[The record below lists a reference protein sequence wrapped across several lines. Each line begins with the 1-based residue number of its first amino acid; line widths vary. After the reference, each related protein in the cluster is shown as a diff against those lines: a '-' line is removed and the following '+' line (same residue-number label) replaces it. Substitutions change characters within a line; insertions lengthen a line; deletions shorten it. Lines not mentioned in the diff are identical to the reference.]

1 MSKNSLHI
9 IQVILIFLLPGFLSG
24 SPEAMLQD
32 ANTLLQNKQ
41 YSEAISSYQ
50 AILSEGQK
58 SVSLYNNLGLA
69 CYYSEK
75 LPEAV
80 LYFEKALRL
89 SPSSKQVRHNLEVV
103 NAAINHEVYELEKF
117 FLYSWWESFYL
128 SMHPDSFA
136 VITLLLIFVFLLS
149 LSVLLFRRRTRL
161 FNPARWVAVITF
173 LLVILF
179 FTASIKGTRVIKS
192 GDARILMQEARGYR
206 EPGENSE
213 QNYLLKA
220 GSKVWLEESR
230 DGWYK
235 LELINRDTCWVTN
248 VSMEKI

>member
-1 MSKNSLHI
+1 MSKNSFNI
-9 IQVILIFLLPGFLSG
+9 IRMILLFLCPFILYG
-24 SPEAMLQD
+24 SPEKQLQD
-32 ANTLLQNKQ
+32 ANALLQNKH
-41 YSEAISSYQ
+41 YSEAISKYQ
-50 AILSEGQK
+50 VILSDGQK
-58 SVSLYNNLGLA
+58 GVSLFNNLGLA
-69 CYYSEK
+69 YYYSEK

-89 SPSSKQVRHNLEVV
+89 SPSNKQVRHNLEVA

-117 FLYSWWESFYL
+117 FLTSWWESFFL

-149 LSVLLFRRRTRL
+149 LFALLFKRRTLL
-161 FNPARWVAVITF
+161 FKPARWVAVISI

-192 GDARILMQEARGYR
+192 GDARILMKEAQGFR

-220 GSKVWLEESR
+220 GSKVWLEESK